1 MTYAFAA
8 CSGALL
14 TAWRIIGRVP
24 LWGWGFQALAVAV
37 AYSRVY
43 VGVHYLSDALCEVLL
58 GVSVGWLVAAIIV
71 MIGGREGFRRRSN
84 PR

>member
-8 CSGALL
+8 RSGALL

-43 VGVHYLSDALCEVLL
+43 VGVHYLSDALCGAPL
-58 GVSVGWLVAAIIV
+58 GVSVGWLVAAIVV
-71 MIGGREGFRRRSN
+71 MIGGREEFRRRSN